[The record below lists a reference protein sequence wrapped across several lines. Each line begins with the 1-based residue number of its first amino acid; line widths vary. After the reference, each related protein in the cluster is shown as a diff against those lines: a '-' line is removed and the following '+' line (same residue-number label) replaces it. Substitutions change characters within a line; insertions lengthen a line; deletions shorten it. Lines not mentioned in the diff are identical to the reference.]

1 MYYDC
6 PVTCD
11 QGCCNKHVP
20 CVGAAD
26 HSAETSEQN
35 GTSFWFPPW
44 GTCHHEGKGLPYAP
58 LLAETAWKMLL
69 DACLFDSA

>member
-1 MYYDC
+1 MIVLC
-6 PVTCD
+6 KCN
-11 QGCCNKHVP
+11 QGCSYNHVP

-44 GTCHHEGKGLPYAP
+44 GTCRHEGKGLPHTP
-58 LLAETAWKMLL
+58 LLAETAGKALPGE
-69 DACLFDSA
+69 CVCDSA